1 MVLFMH
7 KNAEHEE
14 KIVKNDIFLNNNYYI
29 CSCIILQKAHRAEW
43 EGVTF
48 ME

>member
-1 MVLFMH
+1 MVLFIH

-14 KIVKNDIFLNNNYYI
+14 KIVINDIFLNNNYYI
-29 CSCIILQKAHRAEW
+29 CSCILLQKARWAERV
-43 EGVTF
+43 GVTF

>member
-29 CSCIILQKAHRAEW
+29 YPLAELI
-43 EGVTF
+43 
-48 ME
+48 